1 MNYRRLDR
9 FLLLAILAATLG
21 LNWQAYNMNERL
33 SGQIAEASE
42 RLSAV
47 IPESSALQ
55 SNDIAGPS
63 EQFSGEIEE

>member
-21 LNWQAYNMNERL
+21 LNWQAYNMNVRL
-33 SGQIAEASE
+33 SGQVAEACE

-47 IPESSALQ
+47 IPESSELP
-55 SNDIAGPS
+55 SNDIAEPS
-63 EQFSGEIEE
+63 QQFSGEIEE

>member
-21 LNWQAYNMNERL
+21 LNWQTHIINERL

-47 IPESSALQ
+47 IHESSELP
-55 SNDIAGPS
+55 SNDIAETG